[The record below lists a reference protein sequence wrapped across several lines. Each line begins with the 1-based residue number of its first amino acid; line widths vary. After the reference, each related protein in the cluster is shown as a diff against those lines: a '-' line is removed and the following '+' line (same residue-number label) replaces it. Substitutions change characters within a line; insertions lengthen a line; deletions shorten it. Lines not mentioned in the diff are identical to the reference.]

1 LWQVI
6 FVPIAWMMWSDYADR
21 KRAATYA
28 KAKKE

>member
-1 LWQVI
+1 MWQVI

-28 KAKKE
+28 KTKKE